1 MTPATSTTTPAV
13 IYRRVST
20 DDQAASGLGLEAQYD
35 TCEKHAATRGWSP
48 VAVFTDAGVSGTIP
62 LAARPA
68 GAQAVELARALGAV
82 LLVAKMDRVG
92 RDSVDR
98 ITLIRSSADEGW
110 RIESPDMAGVD
121 GTTPEGKMIHG
132 VMATFAEYERE
143 LTRARTR
150 AALRAKIRRGER
162 VGMPPQVD
170 PAAVA
175 RAIALRGEGM
185 GYAAIAAR
193 LDEEGYTPPRAAR
206 WHRKTVSHMVTGEPW
221 GAVTKEIRKEAR
233 A

>member
-1 MTPATSTTTPAV
+1 MTPATSATPAV

-20 DDQAASGLGLEAQYD
+20 DEQAASGLGLEAQYD
-35 TCEKHAATRGWSP
+35 TCERHAATRGWSP
-48 VAVFTDAGVSGTIP
+48 VAVFTDAGVSGSTP
-62 LAARPA
+62 LRDRPA
-68 GAQAVELARALGAV
+68 GGQAVDLARALGAV
-82 LLVAKMDRVG
+82 LLVAKMDRLG
-92 RDSVDR
+92 RDAVDR
-98 ITLIRSSADEGW
+98 LTTLRDAADEGW
-110 RIESPDMAGVD
+110 RIEAPDMGGIDSA
-121 GTTPEGKMIHG
+121 TPEGKLVHG
-132 VMATFAEYERE
+132 MMASVAEYERE

-170 PAAVA
+170 PAAVDRA
-175 RAIALRGEGM
+175 RELRAAGLSYQDIATCLDDEGF
-185 GYAAIAAR
+185 
-193 LDEEGYTPPRAAR
+193 TPPRASR

>member
-1 MTPATSTTTPAV
+1 VTPTDTTPAV

-20 DDQAASGLGLEAQYD
+20 DDQAASGLGLEAQYHACD
-35 TCEKHAATRGWSP
+35 GHAAARGWHP
-48 VAVFTDAGVSGTIP
+48 VAVFTDAGVSGSVP
-62 LAARPA
+62 LRDRPA
-68 GAQAVELARALGAV
+68 GAQAVEMAKALGAI
-82 LLVAKMDRVG
+82 LLVAKMDRLG
-92 RDSVDR
+92 RDAVDR
-98 ITLIRSSADEGW
+98 LTTLRAAADEGW
-110 RIESPDMAGVD
+110 RIEAPDMGGIGAA
-121 GTTPEGKMIHG
+121 TPEVKLVHG
-132 VMATFAEYERE
+132 MMASVSEYERE

-175 RAIALRGEGM
+175 RARELRGKGLS
-185 GYAAIAAR
+185 YADIAAC
-193 LDEEGYTPPRAAR
+193 LDDEGFVPPRAAR

-221 GAVTKEIRKEAR
+221 GQVTKAIREEQR